1 VLQVKS
7 DTVVSVWK
15 SGYTEELAKVTAAGY
30 RAVLSSCWY
39 LNKISYGDDWQ
50 KVSILLWTSETFD
63 INNNSHST
71 IHVIRKTSLALQ
83 LRKIW

>member
-15 SGYTEELAKVTAAGY
+15 GGYTEELAKVTAAGY

-39 LNKISYGDDWQ
+39 LNYISYGDDWQ
-50 KVSILLWTSETFD
+50 KVSSIILLCISETFL
-63 INNNSHST
+63 ILIIIYT
-71 IHVIRKTSLALQ
+71 VLCM
-83 LRKIW
+83 